1 MTNSTSCLLLLAAL
15 SAPLAAEGLRPLS
28 TDRPDTT
35 ESPYSVDAGHFQF
48 EMEAVAWTRDGDDDS
63 VSLGELNAKYG
74 LNTCTDLQVVIP
86 FYTHEDSGA
95 EGFGD
100 IEVRLKR
107 NLWGNDEGSTAL
119 AVMPYL
125 KLPTA
130 NSDLGNGK
138 LEGGIIVPFSFDGP
152 GEWSCAVMTQLDFAE
167 DGDGSG
173 YHAVSLNSA
182 TASHAITDDMA
193 AFFELVGIFSADS
206 DDHTEA
212 YFNTGCT
219 YALDDTTQLDGGVR
233 LGLTDASAD
242 VTPFLGLSKKF

>member
-1 MTNSTSCLLLLAAL
+1 MTNSTSGLLLLSALALPL
-15 SAPLAAEGLRPLS
+15 SAQELRPLS

-35 ESPYSVDAGHFQF
+35 ESAYTVDAGHFQF
-48 EMEAVAWTRDGDDDS
+48 EMEAIAWTRNSNDDS

-74 LNTCTDLQVVIP
+74 LDHSTDLQVVIS
-86 FYTHEDSGA
+86 FFTHEDGGA

-100 IEVRLKR
+100 IEIRLKR
-107 NLWGNDEGSTAL
+107 NLWGNDQGSTAL

-138 LEGGIIVPFSFDGP
+138 LEGGIIVPLAFDVP
-152 GEWSCAVMTQLDFAE
+152 GEWSCAVMTQLDIAE
-167 DGDGSG
+167 DSDGSG
-173 YHAVSLNSA
+173 YHAVSVNSA

-193 AFFELVGIFSADS
+193 AFLELVGIFSADS

-219 YALDDTTQLDGGVR
+219 YALDSTTQLDGGVR

>member
-1 MTNSTSCLLLLAAL
+1 MTNSPARLLLL
-15 SAPLAAEGLRPLS
+15 SACCTSLFGQELRPLS

-35 ESPYSVDAGHFQF
+35 ESPYTVDAGHFQF
-48 EMEAVAWTRDGDDDS
+48 EMEALTWQRDGEDDS
-63 VSLGELNAKYG
+63 VSLGEVNAKVGLNA
-74 LNTCTDLQVVIP
+74 CTDLQVVIP

-107 NLWGNDEGSTAL
+107 NIWGNDVGSTAL

-138 LEGGIIVPFSFDGP
+138 LEGGVIIPLAFDGP
-152 GEWSCAVMTQLDFAE
+152 GEWNCAVMTQLDFAV
-167 DGDGSG
+167 DGDDSG

-182 TASHAITDDMA
+182 TASHAITDELA

-212 YFNTGCT
+212 YFNTGWT
-219 YALDDTTQLDGGVR
+219 YALDNTTQLDGGVR

>member
-1 MTNSTSCLLLLAAL
+1 MTNSTSRLLLL
-15 SAPLAAEGLRPLS
+15 SAVAFPLAAEELRPLS

-74 LNTCTDLQVVIP
+74 LNSCTDLQVVIP

-100 IEVRLKR
+100 IEIRLKR

-138 LEGGIIVPFSFDGP
+138 LEGGIIVPFAFDGP
-152 GEWSCAVMTQLDFAE
+152 GEWNCAVMTQLDFAE
-167 DGDGSG
+167 DSDSSG
-173 YHAVSLNSA
+173 YHAVSVNSA
-182 TASHAITDDMA
+182 TASHAITDEMA

-206 DDHTEA
+206 GDHTEA

-242 VTPFLGLSKKF
+242 VTPFLGVSKKF

>member
-1 MTNSTSCLLLLAAL
+1 MTNSFTRTL
-15 SAPLAAEGLRPLS
+15 SLIAISTPLAAVELRPLS

-35 ESPYSVDAGHFQF
+35 ESPYTVDAGHFQF
-48 EMEAVAWTRDGDDDS
+48 EMEVAAWTREGSADS
-63 VSLGELNAKYG
+63 VSLGELNAKFG
-74 LNTCTDLQVVIP
+74 LNTSTDLQVVISY
-86 FYTHEDSGA
+86 FTHEDSGA

-100 IEVRLKR
+100 IQVRLKH

-138 LEGGIIVPFSFDGP
+138 LEGGIIVPFAFDGP
-152 GEWSCAVMTQLDFAE
+152 GEWGCAVMTQLDIAE
-167 DGDGSG
+167 DSDGSG
-173 YHAVSLNSA
+173 YHAVSVNSV
-182 TASHAITDDMA
+182 TASHAITENA
-193 AFFELVGIFSADS
+193 AVFFELVGIFSADS

-219 YALDDTTQLDGGVR
+219 YALDATTQLDGGVR

>member
-1 MTNSTSCLLLLAAL
+1 MTNSIHRLLLLACC
-15 SAPLAAEGLRPLS
+15 SPLAAQELRPLS

-35 ESPYSVDAGHFQF
+35 ESAYTVDAGHFQF

-63 VSLGELNAKYG
+63 VTLGELNAKYG
-74 LNTCTDLQVVIP
+74 LNASTDLQVVIP

-107 NLWGNDEGSTAL
+107 NLWGNDSEGTAF

-152 GEWSCAVMTQLDFAE
+152 GQCTCAVMTQLDFAE

-173 YHAVSLNSA
+173 YHAISVNSA
-182 TASHAITDDMA
+182 TICQPVTDELS

-219 YALDDTTQLDGGVR
+219 YALDDTTQLDGGIR

-242 VTPFLGLSKKF
+242 VTPFLGVSKKF

>member
-1 MTNSTSCLLLLAAL
+1 MTNSIHRLLLLACC
-15 SAPLAAEGLRPLS
+15 SPLAAQDLRPLS

-35 ESPYSVDAGHFQF
+35 ESAYTVDAGHFQF

-74 LNTCTDLQVVIP
+74 LNASTDLQVVIP

-100 IEVRLKR
+100 IEVRLKY
-107 NLWGNDEGSTAL
+107 NLWGNDSEGTAFAL
-119 AVMPYL
+119 MPYL

-152 GEWSCAVMTQLDFAE
+152 GEWGCAVMTQLDFAE

-173 YHAVSLNSA
+173 YHAVSVNSA
-182 TASHAITDDMA
+182 TASHAITDEMA

-242 VTPFLGLSKKF
+242 VTPFLGVSKKF